1 MSLDLSEQTRSIF
14 SGAAVVHSRRPRSAG
29 TISLI
34 VQGAAIQFNGLY
46 EPNSEEDEQTVVGL
60 DQQHALA
67 SGRDA
72 FRRPEY
78 SAEQSATMI
87 RTSHHHTPYR
97 ARPLR
102 DCGKVCGEQ
111 TVL

>member
-14 SGAAVVHSRRPRSAG
+14 SGTAVSTSASASAG

-34 VQGAAIQFNGLY
+34 VQGAAIQFSGLY
-46 EPNSEEDEQTVVGL
+46 EPSSEKMSRLLSALISSTR
-60 DQQHALA
+60 LA

-87 RTSHHHTPYR
+87 RTSHHHTPCR

-111 TVL
+111 AVL